1 MCNLDSTVTSA
12 RSVTDVKPSETLTPV
27 TVSAHSA
34 IEPAHSATEPA
45 LSVTE
50 SALSVTEPAHSVTEP
65 VEVTSIYSNPPRSEW
80 PKLVERAAESDSDIE
95 TSVKATLEYVRT
107 QGDKAVLELECRY
120 DNLFFA
126 SADALKVS
134 DEEIR
139 EAASSV
145 PRALKDAIA
154 RAYSNIRKF
163 HEAQAPGIVKVETS
177 PGVLCIQKA
186 VPVRRVGLYVPGGR
200 APLFSTVLML
210 AVPAQVAGC
219 PETVLCTPP
228 GKDGK
233 ANPVI
238 IYAASV
244 CGVRN
249 IFKIGGA
256 QAIAAM
262 AYGTETL
269 AKCDKIFGPG
279 NRYVM
284 KAKQMVGLSVTAVD
298 MPAGPSEVMVLADE
312 TAVPEFVAADFLSQS
327 EHGPDSQSILVC
339 TSDSVADAVREAVA
353 RQTESLSRG
362 GIVAKALEHSRMVV
376 FPSRSDIID
385 FANEYAPEHLIVSM
399 DRPWEIADRMVSAGS
414 IFIGNY
420 SPESAGDY
428 ASGTNHTL
436 PTSGWGHSFS
446 GLNLDAFM
454 RKMTIQE
461 ISRDGLAGLGD
472 TIRTMA
478 LAEGLDAHAAA
489 VDVRLRDDA
498 GSTGTQVARGGSASS
513 PTVY

>member
-1 MCNLDSTVTSA
+1 MRNFDCTVTSTS
-12 RSVTDVKPSETLTPV
+12 SVTP
-27 TVSAHSA
+27 
-34 IEPAHSATEPA
+34 
-45 LSVTE
+45 
-50 SALSVTEPAHSVTEP
+50 
-65 VEVTSIYSNPPRSEW
+65 IYNNPPRIEW
-80 PKLVERAAESDSDIE
+80 PKLISRAAESDSDIDA
-95 TSVKATLEYVRT
+95 SVRATLEYVRT
-107 QGDKAVLELECRY
+107 QGDKAVLDLESRY
-120 DNLFFA
+120 DNIVFT
-126 SADALKVS
+126 SVEALKVS
-134 DEEIR
+134 DKEIA
-139 EAASSV
+139 EATASVS
-145 PRALKDAIA
+145 PELKAAIA
-154 RAYSNIRKF
+154 QAYSNIRKF
-163 HEAQAPGIVKVETS
+163 HSAQMPQTVKVETS
-177 PGVLCIQKA
+177 PGVVCYQKA
-186 VPVRRVGLYVPGGR
+186 VPLRRVGLYIPGGR

-210 AVPAQVAGC
+210 AVPASVAGC

-228 GKDGK
+228 DKEGK

-238 IYAASV
+238 VYAASV

-256 QAIAAM
+256 QAVAAM

-284 KAKQMVGLSVTAVD
+284 KAKQMVGLSVTAID

-312 TAVPEFVAADFLSQS
+312 TAEPDFVAADFLSQS

-339 TSDSVADAVREAVA
+339 TSEAIAKSVEDAVA
-353 RQTESLSRG
+353 RQTARLSRG
-362 GIVAKALEHSRMVV
+362 SVIAKALEHSRMVV
-376 FPSRSDIID
+376 LSSREDIID
-385 FANEYAPEHLIVSM
+385 FANEYAPEHLIISM
-399 DRPWEIADRMVSAGS
+399 RDPWSVAERIVAAGS

-436 PTSGWGHSFS
+436 PTGGWARSFS

-461 ISRDGLAGLGD
+461 ISREGLSGLGD

-489 VDVRLRDDA
+489 VEVRLEK
-498 GSTGTQVARGGSASS
+498 
-513 PTVY
+513 

>member
-1 MCNLDSTVTSA
+1 MRNFDCTVTSTS
-12 RSVTDVKPSETLTPV
+12 SVTP
-27 TVSAHSA
+27 
-34 IEPAHSATEPA
+34 
-45 LSVTE
+45 
-50 SALSVTEPAHSVTEP
+50 
-65 VEVTSIYSNPPRSEW
+65 IYNNPPRIEW
-80 PKLVERAAESDSDIE
+80 PKLISRAAESDSDIDA
-95 TSVKATLEYVRT
+95 SVRATLEYVRT
-107 QGDKAVLELECRY
+107 QGDKAVLDLESRY
-120 DNLFFA
+120 DNIVFT
-126 SADALKVS
+126 SVEALKVS
-134 DEEIR
+134 DKEIA
-139 EAASSV
+139 EATASV
-145 PRALKDAIA
+145 PRELKDALA
-154 RAYSNIRKF
+154 QAYSNIMKF
-163 HEAQAPGIVKVETS
+163 HEAQMPQAVKVETS
-177 PGVLCIQKA
+177 AGFTCYQKA
-186 VPVRRVGLYVPGGR
+186 VPIRRVGLYVPGGR

-210 AVPAQVAGC
+210 AIPAQVAGC
-219 PETVLCTPP
+219 PEIVLCTPP
-228 GKDGK
+228 DKDGK

-284 KAKQMVGLSVTAVD
+284 KAKQMVGLSVAAID

-312 TAVPEFVAADFLSQS
+312 TADPEFVAADFLSQS

-339 TSDSVADAVREAVA
+339 TSEAIAKSVVDAVA
-353 RQTESLSRG
+353 RQTARLSRG
-362 GIVAKALEHSRMVV
+362 SIIAKALDHSRMVV
-376 FPSRSDIID
+376 LTSREDIID
-385 FANEYAPEHLIVSM
+385 FANEYAPEHLIISM
-399 DRPWEIADRMVSAGS
+399 RDPWSVADKVVAAGS

-436 PTSGWGHSFS
+436 PTSGWARSFS

-461 ISRDGLAGLGD
+461 ISREGLSGLGD

-489 VDVRLRDDA
+489 VEVRLEK
-498 GSTGTQVARGGSASS
+498 
-513 PTVY
+513 

>member
-1 MCNLDSTVTSA
+1 MRNFDCTVTSA
-12 RSVTDVKPSETLTPV
+12 SSVTP
-27 TVSAHSA
+27 
-34 IEPAHSATEPA
+34 
-45 LSVTE
+45 
-50 SALSVTEPAHSVTEP
+50 
-65 VEVTSIYSNPPRSEW
+65 IYNNPPRIEW
-80 PKLVERAAESDSDIE
+80 PKLISRAAESDSDIDA
-95 TSVKATLEYVRT
+95 SVRATLEYVRT
-107 QGDKAVLELECRY
+107 QGDKAVLDLESRY
-120 DNLFFA
+120 DNIVFT
-126 SADALKVS
+126 SVEALKVS
-134 DEEIR
+134 DKEIA
-139 EAASSV
+139 EATASVS
-145 PRALKDAIA
+145 PELKAAIA
-154 RAYSNIRKF
+154 QAYSNIRKF
-163 HEAQAPGIVKVETS
+163 HSAQMPQTVKVETS
-177 PGVLCIQKA
+177 PGVVCYQKA
-186 VPVRRVGLYVPGGR
+186 VPLRRVGLYIPGGR

-210 AVPAQVAGC
+210 AVPASVAGC

-228 GKDGK
+228 DKEGK

-238 IYAASV
+238 VYAASV

-256 QAIAAM
+256 QAVAAM

-284 KAKQMVGLSVTAVD
+284 KAKQMVGLSVTAID

-312 TAVPEFVAADFLSQS
+312 TAEPDFVAADFLSQS

-339 TSDSVADAVREAVA
+339 TSEAIAKSVEDAVA
-353 RQTESLSRG
+353 RQTARLSRG
-362 GIVAKALEHSRMVV
+362 SVIAKALEHSRMVV
-376 FPSRSDIID
+376 LSSREDIID
-385 FANEYAPEHLIVSM
+385 FANEYAPEHLIISM
-399 DRPWEIADRMVSAGS
+399 RDPWSVAERIVAAGS

-436 PTSGWGHSFS
+436 PTGGWARSFS

-454 RKMTIQE
+454 RKMTVQE
-461 ISRDGLAGLGD
+461 ISREGLAGLGD

-489 VDVRLRDDA
+489 VEVRLEK
-498 GSTGTQVARGGSASS
+498 
-513 PTVY
+513 

>member
-1 MCNLDSTVTSA
+1 MRNFDCTVTSTS
-12 RSVTDVKPSETLTPV
+12 SVTP
-27 TVSAHSA
+27 
-34 IEPAHSATEPA
+34 
-45 LSVTE
+45 
-50 SALSVTEPAHSVTEP
+50 
-65 VEVTSIYSNPPRSEW
+65 IYNNPPRIEW
-80 PKLVERAAESDSDIE
+80 PKLISRAAESDSDIDA
-95 TSVKATLEYVRT
+95 SVRATLEYVRT
-107 QGDKAVLELECRY
+107 QGDKAVLDLESRY
-120 DNLFFA
+120 DNIVFT
-126 SADALKVS
+126 SVEALKVS
-134 DEEIR
+134 DKEIA
-139 EAASSV
+139 EATASVS
-145 PRALKDAIA
+145 PELKAAIA
-154 RAYSNIRKF
+154 QAYSNIRKF
-163 HEAQAPGIVKVETS
+163 HSAQMPQTVKVETS
-177 PGVLCIQKA
+177 PGVVCYQKA
-186 VPVRRVGLYVPGGR
+186 VPLRRVGLYIPGGR

-210 AVPAQVAGC
+210 AVPASVAGC
-219 PETVLCTPP
+219 PEIVLCTPP
-228 GKDGK
+228 DKDGK

-238 IYAASV
+238 VYAASV

-284 KAKQMVGLSVTAVD
+284 KAKQMVGLSVAAID
-298 MPAGPSEVMVLADE
+298 MPAGPSEVMVLADW
-312 TAVPEFVAADFLSQS
+312 TADPEFVAADFLSQS

-339 TSDSVADAVREAVA
+339 TSEAIAKSVVDAVA
-353 RQTESLSRG
+353 RQTARRSRG
-362 GIVAKALEHSRMVV
+362 SIIAKALDYSRMVV
-376 FPSRSDIID
+376 LTSREDIID
-385 FANEYAPEHLIVSM
+385 FANEYAPEHLIISM
-399 DRPWEIADRMVSAGS
+399 RDPWSVADKVVAAGS

-436 PTSGWGHSFS
+436 PTSGWARSFS

-461 ISRDGLAGLGD
+461 ISREGLSGLGN

-489 VDVRLRDDA
+489 VEVRLEK
-498 GSTGTQVARGGSASS
+498 
-513 PTVY
+513 

>member
-1 MCNLDSTVTSA
+1 MRNFDCTVTST
-12 RSVTDVKPSETLTPV
+12 SSMTP
-27 TVSAHSA
+27 
-34 IEPAHSATEPA
+34 
-45 LSVTE
+45 
-50 SALSVTEPAHSVTEP
+50 
-65 VEVTSIYSNPPRSEW
+65 IYNNPPRIEW
-80 PKLVERAAESDSDIE
+80 PKLISRAAESDSDIDA
-95 TSVKATLEYVRT
+95 SVRATLEYVRT
-107 QGDKAVLELECRY
+107 QGDKAVLDLESRY
-120 DNLFFA
+120 DNIVFT
-126 SADALKVS
+126 SVEALKVS
-134 DEEIR
+134 DKEIA
-139 EAASSV
+139 EATASVS
-145 PRALKDAIA
+145 PELKAAIA
-154 RAYSNIRKF
+154 QAYSNIRKF
-163 HEAQAPGIVKVETS
+163 HSAQMPQTVKVETS
-177 PGVLCIQKA
+177 PGVVCYQKA
-186 VPVRRVGLYVPGGR
+186 VPLRRVGLYIPGGR

-210 AVPAQVAGC
+210 AVPAYVAGC
-219 PETVLCTPP
+219 PEIVLCTPP
-228 GKDGK
+228 DKDGK

-238 IYAASV
+238 VYAASV

-284 KAKQMVGLSVTAVD
+284 KAKQMVGLSVVAID
-298 MPAGPSEVMVLADE
+298 MPAGPSEVMVLADG
-312 TAVPEFVAADFLSQS
+312 AADPEFVAADFLSQS

-339 TSDSVADAVREAVA
+339 TSEAIAKSVVDAVA
-353 RQTESLSRG
+353 RQTARLSRG
-362 GIVAKALEHSRMVV
+362 SIIAKALDHSRMVV
-376 FPSRSDIID
+376 LTSREDIID
-385 FANEYAPEHLIVSM
+385 FANEYAPEHLIISM
-399 DRPWEIADRMVSAGS
+399 RDPWSVADKVVAAGS

-436 PTSGWGHSFS
+436 PTSSWARSFS

-461 ISRDGLAGLGD
+461 ISREGLSGLGD

-489 VDVRLRDDA
+489 VEVRLEK
-498 GSTGTQVARGGSASS
+498 
-513 PTVY
+513 

>member
-1 MCNLDSTVTSA
+1 MRNFDCTVTSTI
-12 RSVTDVKPSETLTPV
+12 SVIP
-27 TVSAHSA
+27 
-34 IEPAHSATEPA
+34 
-45 LSVTE
+45 
-50 SALSVTEPAHSVTEP
+50 
-65 VEVTSIYSNPPRSEW
+65 IYNNPPRIEW
-80 PKLVERAAESDSDIE
+80 PKLISRAAESDSDIDA
-95 TSVKATLEYVRT
+95 SVRATIEYVRT
-107 QGDKAVLELECRY
+107 QGDKAVLDLESRY
-120 DNLFFA
+120 DNIVFT
-126 SADALKVS
+126 SVEALKVS
-134 DEEIR
+134 DKEIA
-139 EAASSV
+139 EATASVS
-145 PRALKDAIA
+145 PELKAAIA
-154 RAYSNIRKF
+154 QAYSNIRKF
-163 HEAQAPGIVKVETS
+163 HSAQMPQTVKVETS
-177 PGVLCIQKA
+177 PGVVCCQKA
-186 VPVRRVGLYVPGGR
+186 VPLRRVGLYIPGGR

-210 AVPAQVAGC
+210 AVPASVAGC
-219 PETVLCTPP
+219 PEIVLCTPP
-228 GKDGK
+228 DKDGK

-238 IYAASV
+238 VYAASV

-269 AKCDKIFGPG
+269 AKCDKIYGPG

-284 KAKQMVGLSVTAVD
+284 KAKQLVGLTEAATD

-339 TSDSVADAVREAVA
+339 TSEAIAKSVVDAVA
-353 RQTESLSRG
+353 RQTARLSRG
-362 GIVAKALEHSRMVV
+362 SIIAKALDHSRMVV
-376 FPSRSDIID
+376 LTSREDIID
-385 FANEYAPEHLIVSM
+385 FANEYAPEHLIISM
-399 DRPWEIADRMVSAGS
+399 RDPWSVADKVVAAGS

-436 PTSGWGHSFS
+436 PTSGWARSFS

-461 ISRDGLAGLGD
+461 ISREGLSGLGD

-489 VDVRLRDDA
+489 VEVRLEK
-498 GSTGTQVARGGSASS
+498 
-513 PTVY
+513 

>member
-1 MCNLDSTVTSA
+1 MRNFDCTVTSTS
-12 RSVTDVKPSETLTPV
+12 SVTP
-27 TVSAHSA
+27 
-34 IEPAHSATEPA
+34 IFN
-45 LSVTE
+45 
-50 SALSVTEPAHSVTEP
+50 
-65 VEVTSIYSNPPRSEW
+65 NPPRIEW
-80 PKLVERAAESDSDIE
+80 PKLISRAAESDSDIDA
-95 TSVKATLEYVRT
+95 SVRATLEYVLT
-107 QGDKAVLELECRY
+107 QGDKAVLDLESRY
-120 DNLFFA
+120 DNIVFT
-126 SADALKVS
+126 SVEALKVS
-134 DEEIR
+134 DKEIA
-139 EAASSV
+139 EATASVS
-145 PRALKDAIA
+145 PELKAAIA
-154 RAYSNIRKF
+154 QAYSNIRKF
-163 HEAQAPGIVKVETS
+163 HSAQMPQTVKVETS
-177 PGVLCIQKA
+177 PGVVCYQKA
-186 VPVRRVGLYVPGGR
+186 VPLRRVGLYIPGGR

-210 AVPAQVAGC
+210 AVPASVAGC
-219 PETVLCTPP
+219 PEIVLCTPP
-228 GKDGK
+228 DKDGK

-238 IYAASV
+238 VYAASV

-284 KAKQMVGLSVTAVD
+284 KAKQMVGLSVAAID
-298 MPAGPSEVMVLADE
+298 MPAGPSEVMVLADG
-312 TAVPEFVAADFLSQS
+312 TADPEFVATDFLSQS

-339 TSDSVADAVREAVA
+339 TSEAIAKSVVDAVA
-353 RQTESLSRG
+353 RQTARLSRG
-362 GIVAKALEHSRMVV
+362 SIIAKALDHSRMVV
-376 FPSRSDIID
+376 LTSREDIID
-385 FANEYAPEHLIVSM
+385 FANEYAPEHLIISM
-399 DRPWEIADRMVSAGS
+399 RDPWSVADKVVAAGS

-436 PTSGWGHSFS
+436 PTSGWARSFS

-461 ISRDGLAGLGD
+461 ISREGLSGLGD

-489 VDVRLRDDA
+489 VEVRLEK
-498 GSTGTQVARGGSASS
+498 
-513 PTVY
+513 

>member
-1 MCNLDSTVTSA
+1 MRNFDCTVTSTS
-12 RSVTDVKPSETLTPV
+12 SVTP
-27 TVSAHSA
+27 
-34 IEPAHSATEPA
+34 
-45 LSVTE
+45 
-50 SALSVTEPAHSVTEP
+50 
-65 VEVTSIYSNPPRSEW
+65 IYNNPPQIEW
-80 PKLVERAAESDSDIE
+80 PKLISRAAESNSDIDA
-95 TSVKATLEYVRT
+95 SVRATLEYVRT
-107 QGDKAVLELECRY
+107 QGDKAVLDLESRY
-120 DNLFFA
+120 DNIVFT
-126 SADALKVS
+126 SAEALKVS
-134 DEEIR
+134 DKEIS
-139 EAASSV
+139 EATASVS
-145 PRALKDAIA
+145 PELKAAIA
-154 RAYSNIRKF
+154 QAYSNIRKF
-163 HEAQAPGIVKVETS
+163 HSAQMPQTVKVETS
-177 PGVLCIQKA
+177 PGVVCYQKA
-186 VPVRRVGLYVPGGR
+186 VPLRRVGLYIPGGR

-210 AVPAQVAGC
+210 AVPASVAGC
-219 PETVLCTPP
+219 PEIILCTPP
-228 GKDGK
+228 DKDGK

-238 IYAASV
+238 VYAASV

-284 KAKQMVGLSVTAVD
+284 KAKQMVGLSVAAID

-312 TAVPEFVAADFLSQS
+312 TADSEFVAADFLSQS
-327 EHGPDSQSILVC
+327 EHGPDSQSVLVC
-339 TSDSVADAVREAVA
+339 TSEAIAKSVVDAVA
-353 RQTESLSRG
+353 RQTARLSRG
-362 GIVAKALEHSRMVV
+362 SIIAKALEHGRMVV
-376 FPSRSDIID
+376 LTSREDIID
-385 FANEYAPEHLIVSM
+385 FANEYAPEHLIISM
-399 DRPWEIADRMVSAGS
+399 RDPWSVADKVVAAGS

-436 PTSGWGHSFS
+436 PTSGWARSFS

-461 ISRDGLAGLGD
+461 ISREGLSGLGD

-489 VDVRLRDDA
+489 VEVRLEK
-498 GSTGTQVARGGSASS
+498 
-513 PTVY
+513 

>member
-1 MCNLDSTVTSA
+1 MRNFDCTVTSTS
-12 RSVTDVKPSETLTPV
+12 SVTP
-27 TVSAHSA
+27 
-34 IEPAHSATEPA
+34 
-45 LSVTE
+45 
-50 SALSVTEPAHSVTEP
+50 
-65 VEVTSIYSNPPRSEW
+65 IYNYPPRIEW
-80 PKLVERAAESDSDIE
+80 PKLISRAAESDSDIDA
-95 TSVKATLEYVRT
+95 SVRATLEYVRT
-107 QGDKAVLELECRY
+107 QGDKAVLDLESRY
-120 DNLFFA
+120 DNIVFT
-126 SADALKVS
+126 SVEALKVS
-134 DEEIR
+134 DKEIV
-139 EAASSV
+139 EATASVS
-145 PRALKDAIA
+145 PELKAAIA
-154 RAYSNIRKF
+154 QAYSNIRKF
-163 HEAQAPGIVKVETS
+163 HSAQMPQTVKVETS
-177 PGVLCIQKA
+177 PGVVCYQKA
-186 VPVRRVGLYVPGGR
+186 VPLRRVGLYIPGGR

-210 AVPAQVAGC
+210 AVPASVAGC
-219 PETVLCTPP
+219 PEIVLCTPP
-228 GKDGK
+228 DKDGK
-233 ANPVI
+233 ANPVTV
-238 IYAASV
+238 YAASV

-284 KAKQMVGLSVTAVD
+284 KAKQMVGLSVAAID

-327 EHGPDSQSILVC
+327 EHGPDSQSVLVC
-339 TSDSVADAVREAVA
+339 TSEAIAKSVVDAVA
-353 RQTESLSRG
+353 RQTARLSRG
-362 GIVAKALEHSRMVV
+362 SIIAKALDHSRMVV
-376 FPSRSDIID
+376 LTSREDIID
-385 FANEYAPEHLIVSM
+385 FANEYAPEHLIISM
-399 DRPWEIADRMVSAGS
+399 RDPWSVADKVVAAGS

-436 PTSGWGHSFS
+436 PTSGWARSFS

-461 ISRDGLAGLGD
+461 ISREGLSGLGD

-489 VDVRLRDDA
+489 VEVRLEK
-498 GSTGTQVARGGSASS
+498 
-513 PTVY
+513 

>member
-1 MCNLDSTVTSA
+1 MRNFDCTVTSTS
-12 RSVTDVKPSETLTPV
+12 SVTP
-27 TVSAHSA
+27 
-34 IEPAHSATEPA
+34 
-45 LSVTE
+45 
-50 SALSVTEPAHSVTEP
+50 
-65 VEVTSIYSNPPRSEW
+65 IYNNPPRIEW
-80 PKLVERAAESDSDIE
+80 PKLISRAAESDSDIDA
-95 TSVKATLEYVRT
+95 SVRATLEYVRT
-107 QGDKAVLELECRY
+107 QGDKAVLDLESRY
-120 DNLFFA
+120 DNIVFT
-126 SADALKVS
+126 SVEALKVS
-134 DEEIR
+134 DKEIA
-139 EAASSV
+139 EATASVS
-145 PRALKDAIA
+145 PELKAAIA
-154 RAYSNIRKF
+154 QAYSNIRKF
-163 HEAQAPGIVKVETS
+163 HSAQMPQTVKVETS
-177 PGVLCIQKA
+177 PGVVCYQKA
-186 VPVRRVGLYVPGGR
+186 VPLRRVGLYIPGGR

-210 AVPAQVAGC
+210 AVPATVAGC
-219 PETVLCTPP
+219 PEIVLCTPP
-228 GKDGK
+228 DKDGK

-238 IYAASV
+238 VYAASV

-256 QAIAAM
+256 QAVAAM

-284 KAKQMVGLSVTAVD
+284 KAKQMVGLSVTAID

-312 TAVPEFVAADFLSQS
+312 TAEPDFVAADFLSQS

-339 TSDSVADAVREAVA
+339 TSEAVA
-353 RQTESLSRG
+353 KSVEDAVERQTERLSRG
-362 GIVAKALEHSRMVV
+362 NVIVKALEHSRMIVL
-376 FPSRSDIID
+376 SGRKDIID
-385 FANEYAPEHLIVSM
+385 FANEYAPEHLIISM
-399 DRPWEIADRMVSAGS
+399 RDPWSVAERIVAAGS

-436 PTSGWGHSFS
+436 PTSGWARSFS

-461 ISRDGLAGLGD
+461 ISREGLSGLGD

-489 VDVRLRDDA
+489 VEVRLEK
-498 GSTGTQVARGGSASS
+498 
-513 PTVY
+513 